1 MDNSQKP
8 IKVSN
13 DVVVSMD
20 YTLTVNGEIVD
31 SSQGRKP
38 LEFIQ
43 GRGNI
48 IRGLERELY
57 DMAEGESKQVSVA
70 PRDGYGEE
78 NPEAFLDVARDEFP
92 EDMMIKKG
100 EHLQLQD
107 QNGRVVNAF
116 IDEIQGDNVRLNLNH
131 PMAGKQLDFAIT
143 VVDMRFAT
151 PKELEHGHVH

>member
-1 MDNSQKP
+1 MENSQKP
-8 IKVSN
+8 MKVSD

-31 SSQGRKP
+31 SSKGRKP

-57 DMAEGESKQVSVA
+57 DMEKGESKQVSVV
-70 PRDGYGEE
+70 PKDGYGEV
-78 NPEAFLDVARDEFP
+78 NPEAYLDIARDEFP
-92 EDMMIKKG
+92 EEIQVKMGAQIKLRDPDG
-100 EHLQLQD
+100 HIFT
-107 QNGRVVNAF
+107 GI
-116 IDEIQGDNVRLNLNH
+116 IDEIEKDNIRLNLNH

-143 VVDMRFAT
+143 VVDMRLAT
-151 PKELEHGHVH
+151 KKELEHGHVH